1 MRCSCHE
8 SKYISLR
15 LARLG
20 HRLSVP
26 WWSEDRTGRLSHGL
40 EIESEHMGLVRQCS
54 VLLGGLRLGAVR
66 LGAEIE

>member
-8 SKYISLR
+8 SEYISLR

-40 EIESEHMGLVRQCS
+40 EIELENMDSHGKLERGLVH
-54 VLLGGLRLGAVR
+54 LRWSLVQWG
-66 LGAEIE
+66 